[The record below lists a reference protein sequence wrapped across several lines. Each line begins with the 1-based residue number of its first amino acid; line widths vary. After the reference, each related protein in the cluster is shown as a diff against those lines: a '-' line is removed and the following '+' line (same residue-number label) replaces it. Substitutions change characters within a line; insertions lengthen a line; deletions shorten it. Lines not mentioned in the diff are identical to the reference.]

1 MTRFLARDTE
11 NPTLNRP
18 LWSLSFTMTRP
29 APLSRERPLERRR
42 SFTPT
47 SDSAL
52 VQQVDVA
59 TGQLLPLL
67 CIIARE
73 GTRSGRL
80 SRSNRTRILL
90 RFVFRFFSPPPR
102 LSSPYYSSPL
112 FIPCLSSF
120 AIFHPRRDGNFFSVR
135 IRQVIDEFFL
145 SFSFFFFFF
154 VTVAIVARTRDI

>member
-1 MTRFLARDTE
+1 MTLCRGGEDTE

-18 LWSLSFTMTRP
+18 FWSLSFTMTRR
-29 APLSRERPLERRR
+29 LRSLGKRPLERRR

-59 TGQLLPLL
+59 TGQLLLLL

-90 RFVFRFFSPPPR
+90 CFVFLPP
-102 LSSPYYSSPL
+102 LSSPYSTPPA
-112 FIPCLSSF
+112 FIPCLSSS
-120 AIFHPRRDGNFFSVR
+120 AIFHPLSRPANFFSVF
-135 IRQVIDEFFL
+135 IRRVIDELFRN
-145 SFSFFFFFF
+145 SRNRSEGYAMCFFFFF
-154 VTVAIVARTRDI
+154 